1 MSQRDTRGWKKS
13 VMILNNNWKLLI
25 ENQLIWEMIDT
36 LQGSPRVERRVR
48 PGDCWGRP
56 FWICCCWAGTCS
68 FFYCILSA
76 ILFFDFFE
84 IPQVSSQDL
93 SVILLFEFFS
103 IFKCHRL
110 APRLWVR
117 YCFFDFSFNLKC
129 HRLAP
134 AWVCPL
140 WWSTSALTSAGT
152 ATTTSTNTGSASHN
166 MESTFSTQSTQ
177 ELRTG
182 SNSSLT
188 LCPTL
193 TGDFY
198 TQKV

>member
-13 VMILNNNWKLLI
+13 VMILNNNWKLFI

-48 PGDCWGRP
+48 PGDCWCRA
-56 FWICCCWAGTCS
+56 FRFCCCWAGTHS
-68 FFYCILSA
+68 FWPCFECDIVFF
-76 ILFFDFFE
+76 LF
-84 IPQVSSQDL
+84 
-93 SVILLFEFFS
+93 LLN
-103 IFKCHRL
+103 FKSYNR
-110 APRLWVR
+110 PV
-117 YCFFDFSFNLKC
+117 
-129 HRLAP
+129 P
-134 AWVCPL
+134 AWVYPL
-140 WWSTSALTSAGT
+140 WWSTSAPTSAGT
-152 ATTTSTNTGSASHN
+152 ATTTSTNTGYASHN
-166 MESTFSTQSTQ
+166 TESTSSTQSIQ

-198 TQKV
+198 TKKSKSFMQPCPGSWGE